1 MIISYFYIRNLSLP
15 HICSKNREYW
25 NNVAPNNYKLNLKNP
40 MKKFATCQT
49 SHSLSELCDYL
60 LKQKTQNRL
69 INRRP
74 NSIPER
80 SRLSTMK
87 IINKFH

>member
-1 MIISYFYIRNLSLP
+1 MIISYLYIRNLNLP
-15 HICSKNREYW
+15 HIYSKNREYW
-25 NNVAPNNYKLNLKNP
+25 NNAAPNNYKLNLKNP

-49 SHSLSELCDYL
+49 SHSLSE
-60 LKQKTQNRL
+60 KTQNRL
-69 INRRP
+69 INGRP

-80 SRLSTMK
+80 SLLSTMK